1 MSGATATRSVAR
13 GSPHEQGVLARRL
26 GRSFASVTV
35 VAMITCVV
43 LLLLLARVAGSVHQ
57 MQRDESA
64 IRRGLDLAT
73 AVREQYIHAAH
84 TVIAGDGSHLD
95 HYAEWVTKVHDGT
108 VALSSIVPPAERWRV
123 DRIQVL
129 ARDMDRLFRTE
140 VVPLV
145 LARDRASVVEAHRR
159 LDELASI
166 AASDSDLVARSIE
179 ARMAGEHT
187 DATYVTYLAAALALL
202 GIVVLIAMSIALT
215 RRLQTAVLRP
225 LAALTDAAHR
235 IGSGDLTARVPIRA
249 EGELALVA
257 SAFDTMVEQ
266 LSDHQRR
273 LVANERMA
281 AIGQLAAG
289 VAHEINNPIGVIRGY
304 LRTMIPE
311 TEREEVRRE
320 LEILDE
326 EAATCQRIA
335 DDLVAYARSPELN
348 LALASQDIGAL
359 VEQTAARFQ
368 MSHEAEGCHVS
379 VEAEH
384 CDVVVDGVRVRQVVQ
399 NLLRNAVQ
407 ASEKGCKVELVG
419 EASNSSYLIHVRDRG
434 SGVPS
439 EIAPRIFEPFM
450 SGRSNGSGL
459 GLAVSNGIL
468 RAHGGSIEMR
478 ARDGGGTEFVVRLPR
493 AGTASGGRDA

>member
-1 MSGATATRSVAR
+1 
-13 GSPHEQGVLARRL
+13 
-26 GRSFASVTV
+26 
-35 VAMITCVV
+35 
-43 LLLLLARVAGSVHQ
+43 

-84 TVIAGDGSHLD
+84 TVIAGDASHLD

-108 VALSSIVPPAERWRV
+108 VALTSIVPPAERWRV

-129 ARDMDRLFRTE
+129 ARDMDRLFRTD

-145 LARDRASVVEAHRR
+145 LARDRGSVVDAHRR

-166 AASDSDLVARSIE
+166 AASDSDVVARSIE

-187 DATYVTYLAAALALL
+187 DATHVTYLAATIALF
-202 GIVVLIAMSIALT
+202 GIVVLIAMSITLT

-225 LAALTDAAHR
+225 LAALADAAHR
-235 IGSGDLTARVPIRA
+235 IGSGDLTARVRA

-273 LVANERMA
+273 LVATERMA

-304 LRTMIPE
+304 LRMMIPE
-311 TEREEVRRE
+311 TERAEVRRE

-348 LALASQDIGAL
+348 LALARQDMGAL

-368 MSHEAEGCHVS
+368 MSREAEGCHVS

-384 CDVVVDGVRVRQVVQ
+384 CDLVVDGVRVRQVVQ

-407 ASEKGCKVELVG
+407 ASEKGCKVEVVG
-419 EASNSSYLIHVRDRG
+419 EAGNSSYLIHVLDRG
-434 SGVPS
+434 SGVPN
-439 EIAPRIFEPFM
+439 ELAPRIFEPFV

-493 AGTASGGRDA
+493 AGLASGGRDA